1 MDYYGGIVTPEDIE
15 RYAMCNLIQK
25 PSKDIERYA
34 NKCGAST
41 RSIQIT
47 FGYQSGLLHA
57 IAEVIEGIFEFG
69 SWKPVLDQVTERDT
83 LVYF

>member
-1 MDYYGGIVTPEDIE
+1 MPTSVVP
-15 RYAMCNLIQK
+15 AHAAFKSLIG
-25 PSKDIERYA
+25 
-34 NKCGAST
+34 C
-41 RSIQIT
+41 
-47 FGYQSGLLHA
+47 QSGLLHA